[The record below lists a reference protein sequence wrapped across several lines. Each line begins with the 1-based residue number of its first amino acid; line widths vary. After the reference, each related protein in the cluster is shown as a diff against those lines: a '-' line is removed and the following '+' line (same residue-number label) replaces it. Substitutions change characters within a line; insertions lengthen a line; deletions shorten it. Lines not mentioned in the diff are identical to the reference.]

1 MKEKILIGICTVV
14 CLNMFGQ
21 ANSTE
26 YFPIGTSWQEAY
38 YVIYYDTIK
47 SPIIRNVVTG
57 DTIIEG
63 VKYKCVEETLF
74 DITTNT
80 KVEESEPYQSSGSV
94 RIQGQESNIR
104 LLLSKRSFQT

>member
-1 MKEKILIGICTVV
+1 MKAKLLIGICTVV

-47 SPIIRNVVTG
+47 KTG
-57 DTIIEG
+57 
-63 VKYKCVEETLF
+63 
-74 DITTNT
+74 N
-80 KVEESEPYQSSGSV
+80 Q
-94 RIQGQESNIR
+94 
-104 LLLSKRSFQT
+104 KRCHWRHHYRGREV